1 MKLRNTLQTK
11 YLILIVC
18 AMLIL
23 PIAFPLAS
31 MVVYM
36 PAIIVQHNDMDVYDS
51 EEVETE
57 WHEKAKKLDRL
68 TEAEMVTA
76 LKETTNK
83 IKESTVFW
91 VDENGKTRYISDN
104 TADIPDY
111 WTPSYTVS
119 FMKQSYGGDPFTVVS
134 FIGEEENNGFIV
146 LQIDKKYMD
155 YPIQQLE
162 YYFEIIYIVVVG
174 LLLLLFIALS
184 WLFFRSIRKR
194 IVRLQ
199 ASMDVEDQR
208 IPDKVIVGEIDE
220 VGELEVSFN
229 KMIERL
235 EASRL
240 REQEE
245 EELRKEL
252 IANLSH
258 DLRTPLATIRAHAY
272 TLKNEDISSDGQ
284 KSIEII
290 DKKIDHLHTLI
301 ENLLSYTLLT
311 SGKYTYKP
319 QNVDVNRVIRLSLTA
334 WYPIFEKEQF
344 TVEIDLFEETVFW
357 KMDPNWFERILD
369 NLFQNVVRHAKS
381 GKYIKILCKG
391 NTIYIMDKGPGM
403 KSKSEQEGVGIG
415 LSIIDLMTKEMDITW
430 NIETSGGGTT
440 ICLTKEYD

>member
-11 YLILIVC
+11 YLILIIS
-18 AMLIL
+18 AMMIL

-31 MVVYM
+31 FVVYI
-36 PAIIVQHNDMDVYDS
+36 PAIIVNYNEMDVYDS
-51 EEVETE
+51 EVVEAD
-57 WHEKAKKLDRL
+57 WHEKAKKLHGVS
-68 TEAEMVTA
+68 EAETIA
-76 LKETTNK
+76 SLKETANTYK
-83 IKESTVFW
+83 TSTVFW
-91 VDENGKTRYISDN
+91 VDENGETRYISDKS
-104 TADIPDY
+104 AQIPDK
-111 WTPSYTVS
+111 WTPTYTVS
-119 FMKQSYGGDPFTVVS
+119 FMKESYGGDPFTVVS
-134 FIGEEENNGFIV
+134 FIGEEKTNGFIV
-146 LQIDKKYMD
+146 LQIDRKYMD
-155 YPIQQLE
+155 YPIKQLE
-162 YYFEIIYIVVVG
+162 YYFEFIYVVVVG
-174 LLLLLFIALS
+174 LLLLLFIFLS

-199 ASMDVEDQR
+199 KTMEIEDQR
-208 IPDKVIVGEIDE
+208 IPSKVMVGEIDE
-220 VGELEVSFN
+220 LGELEVSFN

-272 TLKNEDISSDGQ
+272 SLKNEDISSDGQ

-319 QNVDVNRVIRLSLTA
+319 QNVDVNRSIRLSLSA

-344 TVEIDLFEETVFW
+344 TVDIDLFEKTVHW

-381 GKYIKILCKG
+381 GQYIRIFCEE
-391 NTIYIMDKGPGM
+391 NTIYIKDKGPGM
-403 KSKSEQEGVGIG
+403 KNKSDQTGAGIG
-415 LSIIDLMTKEMDITW
+415 LSIIELMTKEMGISW
-430 NIETSGGGTT
+430 NIESSSEGTT
-440 ICLTKEYD
+440 ISLTKQ